1 MEARIIG
8 CRSRPFMLYHALAT
22 TLAILHFAFIL
33 FVAVG
38 ALLVLRWR
46 WVMYL
51 QLPAAI
57 WGALIEIGQWDC
69 PLTRWENLA
78 LARAGQSGYSQGFI
92 AHHLFGVIY
101 PNGLSRG
108 MEIAIAVFVTVVNS
122 AVYHHVFHGRG
133 ARRRERNEVDRG

>member
-1 MEARIIG
+1 M
-8 CRSRPFMLYHALAT
+8 PFHVIAT
-22 TLAILHFAFIL
+22 SLAILHFAFII
-33 FVAVG
+33 FVAIG

-46 WVMYL
+46 SVMYV

-57 WGALIEIGQWDC
+57 WGALIEIAQWDC

-78 LARAGQSGYSQGFI
+78 LHRAGQSGYGEGFI

-108 MEIAIAVFVTVVNS
+108 VEIAIAVFVTAVNS
-122 AVYHHVFHGRG
+122 AVYYYVFHVQSG
-133 ARRRERNEVDRG
+133 RRRGTSAAGRV

>member
-1 MEARIIG
+1 MRYQLI
-8 CRSRPFMLYHALAT
+8 AT
-22 TLAILHFAFIL
+22 ALAILHFAFIL

-46 WVMYL
+46 AVMYV

-57 WGALIEIGQWDC
+57 WGAVIEIAQWDC

-78 LARAGQSGYSQGFI
+78 LARAGESGYSDGFI

-101 PNGLSRG
+101 PNGLTRG
-108 MEIAIAVFVTVVNS
+108 TEIAIAVGVTLINS
-122 AVYHHVFHGRG
+122 AVYHHVFHGRS
-133 ARRRERNEVDRG
+133 ARRRGKTAADRG

>member
-1 MEARIIG
+1 
-8 CRSRPFMLYHALAT
+8 MLDHFAAT
-22 TLAILHFAFIL
+22 ILAILHFAFIL
-33 FVAVG
+33 FVAIG

-57 WGALIEIGQWDC
+57 WGAVIEIAQWDC

-78 LARAGQSGYSQGFI
+78 LRRAGESGYSDGFI
-92 AHHLFGVIY
+92 AHHLFGIIY

-108 MEIAIAVFVTVVNS
+108 VEIAIAVFVTVVNS
-122 AVYHHVFHGRG
+122 AVYHHVFHGRN
-133 ARRRERNEVDRG
+133 ARRRGTNAVDRGC

>member
-1 MEARIIG
+1 
-8 CRSRPFMLYHALAT
+8 MLYHALAT
-22 TLAILHFAFIL
+22 ALAITHLAFVI
-33 FVAVG
+33 FVAIG

-57 WGALIEIGQWDC
+57 WGALIEICRWDC

-78 LARAGQSGYSQGFI
+78 LQRAGESGYSDGFI
-92 AHHLFGVIY
+92 AHYIFGLIY

-108 MEIAIAVFVTVVNS
+108 VEIALAVFVTIVNS
-122 AVYHHVFHGRG
+122 AVYHHVFHGKNG
-133 ARRRERNEVDRG
+133 RRRGSTEAGRV

>member
-1 MEARIIG
+1 
-8 CRSRPFMLYHALAT
+8 MLYHAAAT

-33 FVAVG
+33 FVAIG

-46 WVMYL
+46 WVMVL
-51 QLPAAI
+51 QLPAAL
-57 WGALIEIGQWDC
+57 WGALLEIGQWDC

-78 LARAGQSGYSQGFI
+78 LRRAGESGYSDGFI

-108 MEIAIAVFVTVVNS
+108 VEIALAVFVTVVNS
-122 AVYHHVFHGRG
+122 AVYYRVFHDRSG
-133 ARRRERNEVDRG
+133 RRRGTSAVDRG

>member
-1 MEARIIG
+1 MIFHAAAT
-8 CRSRPFMLYHALAT
+8 ALAIIH
-22 TLAILHFAFIL
+22 AAFIA
-33 FVAVG
+33 FVAIG

-57 WGALIEIGQWDC
+57 WGALIEIGQWEC

-78 LARAGQSGYSQGFI
+78 LQRAGESGYGEGFI

-108 MEIAIAVFVTVVNS
+108 VEIAIAVLVTVINS
-122 AVYHHVFHGRG
+122 AVYHHVFHGRSG
-133 ARRRERNEVDRG
+133 RRRGTSAADRG

>member
-1 MEARIIG
+1 
-8 CRSRPFMLYHALAT
+8 MLYHALAT
-22 TLAILHFAFIL
+22 SLAIIHMIFIV
-33 FVAVG
+33 FVAIG

-57 WGALIEIGQWDC
+57 WGALIEIAQWDC

-78 LARAGQSGYSQGFI
+78 LRRAGESGYSEGFI

-108 MEIAIAVFVTVVNS
+108 VEIAIAVFVTVVNS
-122 AVYHHVFHGRG
+122 AVYHHVFHGRN
-133 ARRRERNEVDRG
+133 ARRRGSSAADRA

>member
-1 MEARIIG
+1 
-8 CRSRPFMLYHALAT
+8 MLYHALAT
-22 TLAILHFAFIL
+22 SLAILHVAFIAL
-33 FVAVG
+33 VAVG

-46 WVMYL
+46 WVMYV

-57 WGALIEIGQWDC
+57 WGALIEIAQWDC

-78 LARAGQSGYSQGFI
+78 LRRAGESGYSEGFI

-108 MEIAIAVFVTVVNS
+108 VEIALALFVTAVNS
-122 AVYHHVFHGRG
+122 AVYHHVFHGRN
-133 ARRRERNEVDRG
+133 ARRRGSNAADRA